1 MEQMYYLHCLL
12 SVILKDMKVRII
24 LKNTKVLKRGMCVGI
39 RSVIVLKGF
48 DEMVYMK
55 VILTSYMYIEFDNTV
70 YFFEDYVRRTFFEY
84 KDIGGNISE
93 RYVLQEIY
101 CNSNSDYTIL

>member
-1 MEQMYYLHCLL
+1 
-12 SVILKDMKVRII
+12 MKVRII

-39 RSVIVLKGF
+39 RSVSALKGF

-55 VILTSYMYIEFDNTV
+55 AILMSYMYIEFDNAV
-70 YFFEDYVRRTFFEY
+70 YFFEDYVRITFFEY
-84 KDIGGNISE
+84 KDIGGNKSE

-101 CNSNSDYTIL
+101 CNSNSAYTIL